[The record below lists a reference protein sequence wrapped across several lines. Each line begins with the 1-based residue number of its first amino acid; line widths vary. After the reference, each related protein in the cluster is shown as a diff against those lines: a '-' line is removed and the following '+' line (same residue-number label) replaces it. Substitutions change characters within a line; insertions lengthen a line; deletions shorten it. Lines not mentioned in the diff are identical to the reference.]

1 MHLAQVWTAKD
12 FGPIHDPV
20 FQPYFLINL
29 MLMESADAWME
40 VCVLTFLSA
49 IKAQRLTIPFYLQ
62 PLPM

>member
-20 FQPYFLINL
+20 FQPYLLVNL

-40 VCVLTFLSA
+40 VCVLTF
-49 IKAQRLTIPFYLQ
+49 
-62 PLPM
+62 